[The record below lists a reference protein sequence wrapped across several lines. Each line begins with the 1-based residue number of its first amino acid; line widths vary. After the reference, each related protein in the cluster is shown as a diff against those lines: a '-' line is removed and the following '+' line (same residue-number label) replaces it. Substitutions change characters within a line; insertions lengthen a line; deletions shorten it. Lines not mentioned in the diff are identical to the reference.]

1 MNNYQKQ
8 FKKDIESIKLNS
20 TEKSELFGNFKK
32 MMSENPAPKN
42 EAVLSPLGSIGF
54 RFSDLRSYAYVS
66 LVVILVAGIGTTS
79 AAEFS
84 TPGDLLYP
92 VKITINDRA
101 VTALAF
107 SPEAKAEA
115 KVALVERRLAEVEDL
130 IASNDEDDEDA
141 QRIKYLE
148 EKIEDYSDEA
158 VEIIKENKE
167 INRNKSIREKK
178 SSENESRKV
187 LTRLGKAIDSHK
199 TFADKAQ
206 KDSDNTKDDS
216 IEEEN
221 HKTENEEVGGSDEE
235 DKVKVTTETMEATTL
250 MPQAVREDGVESDEE
265 DKESISE
272 SIEEIHQDLI
282 DTEAEIREILDAK
295 E

>member
-54 RFSDLRSYAYVS
+54 RFSDLRSYAYIS
-66 LVVILVAGIGTTS
+66 MLVILVAGIGTTS
-79 AAEFS
+79 AAEFT

-130 IASNDEDDEDA
+130 IDRNEEDGENA
-141 QRIKYLE
+141 ERIDYLE
-148 EKIEDYSDEA
+148 SKIEDYSDEA
-158 VEIIKENKE
+158 VEIIRDAKEV
-167 INRNKSIREKK
+167 NRNKSIREKK
-178 SSENESRKV
+178 DSENESRKV
-187 LTRLGKAIDSHK
+187 LARLGKAIDSHK
-199 TFADKAQ
+199 IVVDKSENEDASTATQ
-206 KDSDNTKDDS
+206 VDNDAIISEINAGDIDDS
-216 IEEEN
+216 
-221 HKTENEEVGGSDEE
+221 
-235 DKVKVTTETMEATTL
+235 
-250 MPQAVREDGVESDEE
+250 
-265 DKESISE
+265 KESTLLEVKQSGIALKNNSNESVYESLHEISKDL
-272 SIEEIHQDLI
+272 EETQDQLQQLFGE
-282 DTEAEIREILDAK
+282 DEVEPLPLN
-295 E
+295 